1 MSNFLGL
8 FLLDFYFSLFICEN
22 NQVGDYSK
30 QDMKTSSML
39 VHIYSKSTWS
49 TDFDCVLFIIY
60 KIKMKKTFVFYS
72 DRIDYTQEMTDTEK
86 WQFLDLILNYQNW
99 IAVDPQ
105 WWMKFIRSRIKKQI
119 DEDNEKR
126 NEIVEKRKI
135 AWQIWWKNH
144 SWNQYTKQD
153 TKWKAQKNTLEANE
167 SKWKQTGT
175 MEAVN
180 VNDNVN
186 ENDIKYQTKFDE
198 ISNEISDFTQK
209 QIETDENRWKQL
221 IVKNELWIEEKE
233 KNSAK
238 KEKEFWNSEINELID
253 QIKTICDQNGIA
265 YDRTDDR
272 KFARHILTANAFG
285 DFCEKIWQSRIEFA
299 KNVLIAS
306 VKIWFR
312 KWPCSWP
319 KKIYQ
324 NFADVFNETMSKKQ
338 KKFYIPSI

>member
-1 MSNFLGL
+1 
-8 FLLDFYFSLFICEN
+8 
-22 NQVGDYSK
+22 
-30 QDMKTSSML
+30 
-39 VHIYSKSTWS
+39 
-49 TDFDCVLFIIY
+49 
-60 KIKMKKTFVFYS
+60 MKKTFVFYS
-72 DRIDYTQEMTDTEK
+72 DRIDYTQEMTDAEK
-86 WQFLDLILNYQNW
+86 WQFLDLILNYQKW

-105 WWMKFIRSRIKKQI
+105 WWMKFIRSRIKKQL
-119 DEDNEKR
+119 DEDNQKR
-126 NEIVEKRKI
+126 NEIIQKRSE
-135 AWQIWWKNH
+135 AWKRH
-144 SWNQYTKQD
+144 TWNQYTMKD
-153 TKWKAQKNTLEANE
+153 NRRKAQKNTVEQMEQN
-167 SKWKQTGT
+167 GT
-175 MEAVN
+175 NGTVNVN

-186 ENDIKYQTKFDE
+186 ENNIKYQTEFDE